1 MMARELNISLIIG
14 IVVAILPV
22 WQWDSGIELL
32 ISVFTITGIAFGI
45 ILWMEDKKT
54 RKNTLG
60 SMEPE
65 DRPERRRGKPLRKR

>member
-14 IVVAILPV
+14 IVAAILPV

-54 RKNTLG
+54 KKKNPTAATVKV
-60 SMEPE
+60 
-65 DRPERRRGKPLRKR
+65 R

>member
-32 ISVFTITGIAFGI
+32 ISAFYDHGNCI
-45 ILWMEDKKT
+45 W
-54 RKNTLG
+54 NNPVAG
-60 SMEPE
+60 
-65 DRPERRRGKPLRKR
+65 G